1 MIPAQ
6 RLLLSELTSA
16 LGEGNITLAKEHGGT
31 GVETP
36 LSSRKSYIKNDQFA
50 KTGSGHHRKRL
61 RMKCRFLA
69 CRLH

>member
-36 LSSRKSYIKNDQFA
+36 LSSRKSYIKTISLPRQARDT
-50 KTGSGHHRKRL
+50 TGNG
-61 RMKCRFLA
+61 
-69 CRLH
+69 

>member
-36 LSSRKSYIKNDQFA
+36 LSSRNSYIKTISLPRQARDT
-50 KTGSGHHRKRL
+50 TGNG
-61 RMKCRFLA
+61 
-69 CRLH
+69 